1 MFWAVNGILFGRN
14 CFNIKTVNVRKH
26 NTIVYVHSLIVHC
39 HFISFQT
46 QITRFDEIIFFHVFF
61 FSVRVVSARRDR
73 QAPDMMWSVYF
84 KDPYERWAG
93 FKQTTPVV
101 VEQPMT
107 WKLGVIKA
115 HTGTY
120 YEFLFSV
127 VETVLLLFFLWLLL
141 SSIESKSC
149 FYSVAT
155 KMIWRLSDL
164 IVLSFFV
171 LISDKISNF
180 VR

>member
-1 MFWAVNGILFGRN
+1 MYENTTQSFTFIHLSFTVT
-14 CFNIKTVNVRKH
+14 CFRSKH
-26 NTIVYVHSLIVHC
+26 KSLG
-39 HFISFQT
+39 SM
-46 QITRFDEIIFFHVFF
+46 RWFFSRVFF
-61 FSVRVVSARRDR
+61 FRVRVVSARRDR

-93 FKQTTPVV
+93 SKQATPIV

-127 VETVLLLFFLWLLL
+127 VETVLLLFFCCCCCRVSKVNRASIQWLPKWYDVWV
-141 SSIESKSC
+141 I
-149 FYSVAT
+149 
-155 KMIWRLSDL
+155 
-164 IVLSFFV
+164 
-171 LISDKISNF
+171 
-180 VR
+180 